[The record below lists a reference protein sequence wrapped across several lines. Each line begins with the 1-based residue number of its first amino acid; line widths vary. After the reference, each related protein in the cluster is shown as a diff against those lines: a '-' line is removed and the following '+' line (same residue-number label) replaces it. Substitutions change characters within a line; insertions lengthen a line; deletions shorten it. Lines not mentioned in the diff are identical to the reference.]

1 MFRIVRK
8 DVYVMNKKIEEIL
21 STTKLNE
28 LLKREEKKECN
39 KKILWGILA
48 AVGVIVVVAGIAY
61 AVYYFFFARKALE
74 DFEDE
79 YIYDDDFDIIDD
91 EDEDVPVVDITI
103 EEPAEDAPV
112 EEAPAEEAPTEA

>member
-1 MFRIVRK
+1 
-8 DVYVMNKKIEEIL
+8 MNKKIEEIL

-48 AVGVIVVVAGIAY
+48 AVGVIVVAAGIAY

-103 EEPAEDAPV
+103 EEPAEEAPV
-112 EEAPAEEAPTEA
+112 EAAPAEEAPAEA